1 MKKRYKVIALF
12 GKSGAGK
19 DTALKEICKDKD
31 FNKIITCTTRPKR
44 DYEIDGI
51 DYHFLTPLEFYTKSK
66 NREMIEETCFNDWY
80 YGTNLNDLSEDKINI
95 GVFNP
100 GGIKNLLARNDVEV
114 KVFYVRAPAKERLI
128 RQLEREDDPDVDE
141 VLRRYHADENDFWDL
156 PFEYIN
162 LPNASIRD
170 VDNALAQLVW
180 NAPKDNN

>member
-1 MKKRYKVIALF
+1 MKKKYKIIVLF

-66 NREMIEETCFNDWY
+66 NGEMIEETCFNDWY

-95 GVFNP
+95 GVFNINAICQLFNNP
-100 GGIKNLLARNDVEV
+100 YLDIELIYIKASDKTRLLRNLNRECKPNCYEICRRFLADKKDFEKIATFPAMYEFDTEEHDGCAGLIQLIKNI
-114 KVFYVRAPAKERLI
+114 KF
-128 RQLEREDDPDVDE
+128 
-141 VLRRYHADENDFWDL
+141 
-156 PFEYIN
+156 
-162 LPNASIRD
+162 
-170 VDNALAQLVW
+170 
-180 NAPKDNN
+180 